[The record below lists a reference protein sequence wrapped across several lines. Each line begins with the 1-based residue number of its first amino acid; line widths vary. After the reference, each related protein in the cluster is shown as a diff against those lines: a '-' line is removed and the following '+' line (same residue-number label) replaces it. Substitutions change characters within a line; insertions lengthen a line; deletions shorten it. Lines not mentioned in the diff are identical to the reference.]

1 MKINNLKKDI
11 IKEEPKEIKS
21 LDWFDKNKFKE
32 ILAIIDSSK
41 FNYRNKIVEFKYDN
55 IKDLINNIKNNT
67 INEIEAKKNVNKKCR
82 NNKI

>member
-1 MKINNLKKDI
+1 MKINNLKKNI

-67 INEIEAKKNVNKKCR
+67 ISETEAKKKRK
-82 NNKI
+82 

>member
-21 LDWFDKNKFKE
+21 LDWFGKNKFKE

-67 INEIEAKKNVNKKCR
+67 ISEIEAKKNVNKKCR